1 MEVLHIKKYK
11 CVPYVSYEKY
21 SIPKKKTL
29 SFRYCVTL
37 NKFSWSSTNFR
48 SFTVFLGKLCVLM
61 SPPFS
66 KVPLWIFG
74 QATIIKVVIM
84 TLSEGQVNNDRIV
97 LDTEGK

>member
-1 MEVLHIKKYK
+1 MYLTKNTVFKK
-11 CVPYVSYEKY
+11 
-21 SIPKKKTL
+21 KKKTPI
-29 SFRYCVTL
+29 FRYCVTL

-48 SFTVFLGKLCVLM
+48 PFTVFLGKLCVLM

-74 QATIIKVVIM
+74 QGTIIKVVIM

>member
-1 MEVLHIKKYK
+1 MYLSKNTVFIKK
-11 CVPYVSYEKY
+11 PP
-21 SIPKKKTL
+21 I
-29 SFRYCVTL
+29 FRYSVTL

-48 SFTVFLGKLCVLM
+48 PFTVFLGKLCVLM